1 MIKENFIKLFETSFK
16 ENWELPAYTDYTL
29 GTSMTYGEVALKIEQ
44 LHLLFAESKIKPGD
58 KIALIGKNTPHWAIT
73 FVATV
78 TYGAVI
84 VPILQDFNPNDVH
97 HIVNHSETVFLF
109 CSDSI
114 WDNLEEDKMENI
126 QAAFS
131 IDDFRCIHQKDGAGI
146 QKIVGNLTSKFEKKY
161 PQGFTQ
167 SHIQY
172 TSRDNSELAMLNY
185 TSGTT
190 GFRKGVMLT
199 ANNLAGNITFGFKTQ
214 LLKKGDRVLSFL
226 PLAHAY
232 GCAFDFLV
240 PTCSGSHIYFL
251 NKIPS
256 PKVLL
261 KAFEE
266 IKPNVIFMV
275 PLILEKVYKKSIQ
288 PSLNKTGIKLAL
300 NIPLLNKKIYEQVNK
315 KLTESFGGEF
325 TEIVVGGAAL
335 NKEVEEFLTKIGFRF
350 TIGYGMTECAPLI
363 SYAIHTE
370 YRPSSAGKI
379 LDTMQVK
386 IDSPDP
392 YNIVGEILVKGEHVM
407 QGYYKNELAT
417 SEAFT
422 DDGWLK
428 TGDLGTIDEHGH
440 IFIKG
445 RSKSMILGANG
456 QNIYPEEIEAKLNN
470 LPFIMESL
478 VIEKHGKL
486 IALVYPDYEAM
497 DGSQLTQQD
506 LEIIMEENRNNLNNV
521 VGTYENVSKIHLYPN
536 EFEKTPKRSIKRY
549 LYTNISI

>member
-1 MIKENFIKLFETSFK
+1 MIKENFISLFETSFK
-16 ENWELPAYTDYTL
+16 QNWKLPAYTDYTL
-29 GTSMTYGEVALKIEQ
+29 GTTISYGEAAQKIQ
-44 LHLLFAESKIKPGD
+44 RLHILFKEAKIKQGD
-58 KIALIGKNTPHWAIT
+58 KIALIGKNTPNWAIS

-84 VPILQDFNPNDVH
+84 VPILQDFNANDVH
-97 HIVNHSETVFLF
+97 HIVNHSESAFLF
-109 CSDSI
+109 CSDTI
-114 WDNLEEDKMENI
+114 WDNLEEDKMENLL
-126 QAAFS
+126 AAFS

-146 QKIVGNLTSKFEKKY
+146 QRIVANIETLFANKY
-161 PQGFTQ
+161 PQGYTAKQ
-167 SHIQY
+167 IQY
-172 TSRDNSELAMLNY
+172 ATRDNSQLAMINY

-190 GFRKGVMLT
+190 GFSKGVMLT
-199 ANNLAGNITFGFKTQ
+199 ANNLAGNITFGFQTK
-214 LLKKGDRVLSFL
+214 LLKSGDKVLSFL

-240 PTCSGSHIYFL
+240 PTCSGCHIHFL

-266 IKPNVIFMV
+266 VKPNVIFMV

-288 PSLNKTGIKLAL
+288 PSLNKTGVKLAL
-300 NIPLLNKKIYEQVNK
+300 NIPLLNTKIYDQVNK
-315 KLTESFGGEF
+315 KLTDSFGGEF
-325 TEIVVGGAAL
+325 AEIVIGGAAL

-350 TIGYGMTECAPLI
+350 TVGYGMTECAPLI
-363 SYAIHTE
+363 SFAHHKDFK
-370 YRPSSAGKI
+370 PSSAGKV

-392 YNIVGEILVKGEHVM
+392 YTIVGEILVKGENVM
-407 QGYYKNELAT
+407 QGYYKNETAT
-417 SEAFT
+417 SAVFT
-422 DDGWLK
+422 EDGWLR
-428 TGDLGTIDEHGH
+428 TGDLGTIDEDNY

-445 RSKSMILGANG
+445 RSKSMILGSSG

-470 LPFIMESL
+470 LPFVMESL
-478 VIEKHGKL
+478 VIEKNGKL
-486 IALVYPDYEAM
+486 VALVYPDYEAM
-497 DGSQLTQQD
+497 DASQLSQQD
-506 LEIIMEENRNNLNNV
+506 LTLLMEENRTNLNATV
-521 VGTYENVSKIHLYPN
+521 AVYENLAKIHLYPN

>member
-29 GTSMTYGEVALKIEQ
+29 GTSMTYGEVALKIEK

-190 GFRKGVMLT
+190 GFSKGVMLT

-300 NIPLLNKKIYEQVNK
+300 NIPLLNKKIYEQVNN

-335 NKEVEEFLTKIGFRF
+335 KKEVEEFLTKIGFRF

-363 SYAIHTE
+363 SYASHTE
-370 YRPSSAGKI
+370 FRPSSAGKI

-428 TGDLGTIDEHGH
+428 TGDLGTIDEHGY

>member
-1 MIKENFIKLFETSFK
+1 MIKENFISLFETSFK
-16 ENWELPAYTDYTL
+16 QNWKLPAYTDYTL
-29 GTSMTYGEVALKIEQ
+29 GTTISYGEVAQKIQ
-44 LHLLFAESKIKPGD
+44 RLHILFKEAKIKQGD
-58 KIALIGKNTPHWAIT
+58 KIALIGKNTPNWAIS

-84 VPILQDFNPNDVH
+84 VPILQDFNANDVH
-97 HIVNHSETVFLF
+97 HIVNHSESAFLF
-109 CSDSI
+109 CSDTI
-114 WDNLEEDKMENI
+114 WDNLEEDKMENLL
-126 QAAFS
+126 AAFS

-146 QKIVGNLTSKFEKKY
+146 QRIVANIETLFANKY
-161 PQGFTQ
+161 PQGYTAKQ
-167 SHIQY
+167 IQY
-172 TSRDNSELAMLNY
+172 ATRDNSQLAMINY

-190 GFRKGVMLT
+190 GFSKGVMLT
-199 ANNLAGNITFGFKTQ
+199 ANNLAGNITFGFQTK
-214 LLKKGDRVLSFL
+214 LLKSGDKVLSFL

-240 PTCSGSHIYFL
+240 PTCSGCHIHFL

-266 IKPNVIFMV
+266 VKPNVIFMV

-300 NIPLLNKKIYEQVNK
+300 NIPLLNTKIYDQVNK
-315 KLTESFGGEF
+315 KLTDSFGGEF
-325 TEIVVGGAAL
+325 AEIVIGGAAL

-350 TIGYGMTECAPLI
+350 TVGYGMTECAPLI
-363 SYAIHTE
+363 SFAHHKDFK
-370 YRPSSAGKI
+370 PSSAGKV

-392 YNIVGEILVKGEHVM
+392 YTIVGEILVKGENVM
-407 QGYYKNELAT
+407 QGYYKNETAT
-417 SEAFT
+417 SAVFT
-422 DDGWLK
+422 EDGWLR
-428 TGDLGTIDEHGH
+428 TGDLGTIDEDNY

-445 RSKSMILGANG
+445 RSKSMILGSSG

-470 LPFIMESL
+470 LPFVMESL
-478 VIEKHGKL
+478 VIEKNGKL
-486 IALVYPDYEAM
+486 VALVYPDYEAM
-497 DGSQLTQQD
+497 DASQLSQQD
-506 LEIIMEENRNNLNNV
+506 LTLLMEENRTNLNATV
-521 VGTYENVSKIHLYPN
+521 AVYENLAKIHLYPN

>member
-1 MIKENFIKLFETSFK
+1 
-16 ENWELPAYTDYTL
+16 
-29 GTSMTYGEVALKIEQ
+29 
-44 LHLLFAESKIKPGD
+44 
-58 KIALIGKNTPHWAIT
+58 
-73 FVATV
+73 
-78 TYGAVI
+78 
-84 VPILQDFNPNDVH
+84 
-97 HIVNHSETVFLF
+97 
-109 CSDSI
+109 
-114 WDNLEEDKMENI
+114 
-126 QAAFS
+126 
-131 IDDFRCIHQKDGAGI
+131 
-146 QKIVGNLTSKFEKKY
+146 
-161 PQGFTQ
+161 
-167 SHIQY
+167 
-172 TSRDNSELAMLNY
+172 
-185 TSGTT
+185 
-190 GFRKGVMLT
+190 
-199 ANNLAGNITFGFKTQ
+199 
-214 LLKKGDRVLSFL
+214 
-226 PLAHAY
+226 
-232 GCAFDFLV
+232 
-240 PTCSGSHIYFL
+240 L

-363 SYAIHTE
+363 SYASHTE
-370 YRPSSAGKI
+370 FRPSSAGKI

-407 QGYYKNELAT
+407 QGYYKNEQAT

-428 TGDLGTIDEHGH
+428 TGDLGTIDEHGY

-456 QNIYPEEIEAKLNN
+456 QNIYPEEI
-470 LPFIMESL
+470 
-478 VIEKHGKL
+478 
-486 IALVYPDYEAM
+486 
-497 DGSQLTQQD
+497 
-506 LEIIMEENRNNLNNV
+506 
-521 VGTYENVSKIHLYPN
+521 
-536 EFEKTPKRSIKRY
+536 
-549 LYTNISI
+549 